1 VDLIHPMKHLAPD
14 LDGFFGEHRACPGDM
29 ARGVEQQANGSVLV
43 WLACETCSVRIARET

>member
-1 VDLIHPMKHLAPD
+1 MKHLAPD

-43 WLACETCSVRIARET
+43 WLACETCSVRIARAT